1 MQSWIA
7 LGWICAVC
15 SQLSNKKKRL
25 EIRSGILE
33 IIAIMFYTVVSLEVC
48 YLSCMGVVWG
58 LNKQF
63 RDRYHAYYMF
73 WGKILIQNSTN

>member
-1 MQSWIA
+1 MLYWIA
-7 LGWICAVC
+7 LEWICAVC
-15 SQLSNKKKRL
+15 SQLSNKKIRL

-58 LNKQF
+58 WNMQN
-63 RDRYHAYYMF
+63 RD
-73 WGKILIQNSTN
+73 